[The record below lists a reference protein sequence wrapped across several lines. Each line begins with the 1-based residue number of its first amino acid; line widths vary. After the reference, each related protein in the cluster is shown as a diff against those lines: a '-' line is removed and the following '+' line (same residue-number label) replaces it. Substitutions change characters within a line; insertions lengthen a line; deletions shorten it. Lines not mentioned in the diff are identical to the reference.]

1 MNLPPGGGSDLD
13 GSTRNLKPV
22 FTFNISTR
30 QMFIIGPLIHQIP
43 ISDLIEIL
51 LYVLGSVLSVVLVAL
66 SISAYLKSGL
76 KRLRYAILAFSL
88 FCGFL
93 IYENLEHL
101 FSFDN
106 PFTDIIIPSTGLAIL
121 VLFFLAVIK
130 GD

>member
-66 SISAYLKSGL
+66 SISAHLNSVL

-121 VLFFLAVIK
+121 VFFFLAVVK